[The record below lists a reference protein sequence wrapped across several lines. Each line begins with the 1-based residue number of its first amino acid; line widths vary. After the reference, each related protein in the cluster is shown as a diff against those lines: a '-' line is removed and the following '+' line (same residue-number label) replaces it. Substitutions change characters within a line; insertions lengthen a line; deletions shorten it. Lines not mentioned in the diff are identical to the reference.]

1 MDLLLPDLGLFFW
14 TAIIFLIILFLLTK
28 FAWKPVVKMLNERSE
43 GINQALK
50 SAEAARAEMANLT
63 ADNQRIL
70 NEAKEEKSRIIK
82 EAKDAAEKL
91 RTMAADAAKADAA
104 KILADAKRE
113 IENQKNAAMMD
124 IKNQIGTLATE
135 VAEKMIRKELKKDG
149 EQMNYVNSLVN
160 EMKLN

>member
-50 SAEAARAEMANLT
+50 SAEAPRAEMANLT